1 MADILL
7 DQIQRIASKGPLRGK
22 DGRVGDLTISSQ
34 EDGEFVLEKLES
46 QELCIDKITC
56 LTLENF
62 SLVDHQI
69 VGVVKIIRW
78 GFVPIDI

>member
-1 MADILL
+1 MSDKLL
-7 DQIQRIASKGPLRGK
+7 DQIQRISSEDGPLRGK

-34 EDGEFVLEKLES
+34 EDGDVVLEKLKS

-69 VGVVKIIRW
+69 VGVVKIIR
-78 GFVPIDI
+78 